1 MHYGAARAG
10 SAARSDEIVRLVT
23 AISNHEAARRLGGH
37 LVGGQVVFRARG
49 PSQGDRSACVRF
61 DPRPPEGFIVYSAA
75 ALTFA
80 DLGGR

>member
-1 MHYGAARAG
+1 MHYGAATAG
-10 SAARSDEIVRLVT
+10 NTARLIEIARLVT

-37 LVGGQVVFRARG
+37 LVGEQVVFRAPS
-49 PSQGDRSACVRF
+49 PSQVDRSAYVRF
-61 DPRPPEGFIVYSAA
+61 DTA

>member
-10 SAARSDEIVRLVT
+10 SAARSDEIARLAT
-23 AISNHEAARRLGGH
+23 AIPNHGAARRLGGY
-37 LVGGQVVFRARG
+37 LAGEQVVFRAPS
-49 PSQGDRSACVRF
+49 PSQVDRSAYVRF